1 MSVHP
6 SGRLALSVSKDK
18 TLRLVSSSGLLES
31 NSIESLRNV
40 LFHFIFAC
48 ALITFLVVHTAI
60 TLIVW
65 QLSTLE
71 VACWKEWQF
80 FSGSVLFSFFFFCSF
95 FFQLLKGVQYSIN
108 NLFLGTL

>member
-18 TLRLVSSSGLLES
+18 TLRLVSSSGLLEP

-40 LFHFIFAC
+40 LFYFIFAC
-48 ALITFLVVHTAI
+48 VLTTFLVVHTEI

-71 VACWKEWQF
+71 VVYWSGSFFLF
-80 FSGSVLFSFFFFCSF
+80 FSFIFLFCFVFSGFESCAVLN
-95 FFQLLKGVQYSIN
+95 K
-108 NLFLGTL
+108 

>member
-31 NSIESLRNV
+31 NSIESLRNFFFS
-40 LFHFIFAC
+40 FHLCMCFDHFFAR
-48 ALITFLVVHTAI
+48 LLTLQYI

-71 VACWKEWQF
+71 VVYWKEWQF
-80 FSGSVLFSFFFFCSF
+80 FSGSFLFSFFF
-95 FFQLLKGVQYSIN
+95 VP
-108 NLFLGTL
+108 LFSAFERCAVLNK

>member
-31 NSIESLRNV
+31 NSIESLMNV

-48 ALITFLVVHTAI
+48 ALTTFLVVHTAI

-71 VACWKEWQF
+71 VFCWKKWQF
-80 FSGSVLFSFFFFCSF
+80 FSSSFLFSFFLLL

-108 NLFLGTL
+108 NLFLRTL

>member
-31 NSIESLRNV
+31 NSIQSLKNV
-40 LFHFIFAC
+40 FFHFVFAC
-48 ALITFLVVHTAI
+48 ALTTFLVVHTAI

-71 VACWKEWQF
+71 VVCWKKWQF

-95 FFQLLKGVQYSIN
+95 FYSAFERCAVLN
-108 NLFLGTL
+108 K